1 MNAKHEP
8 RYRWGVVA
16 IAEKIQR
23 PKRSTYHLLATGKIP
38 GRKVGDTWVAEDSEL
53 EAALSGCEE

>member
-1 MNAKHEP
+1 MNEKHEP

-23 PKRSTYHLLATGKIP
+23 TKRSTYHLLVTGQIP
-38 GRKVGDTWVAEDSEL
+38 GKKIGDTWVAEDGEL
-53 EAALSGCEE
+53 EEALSAR